1 MYVPD
6 MSNHFTGLSL
16 GPPLGDQRLD
26 LCDLYAF
33 TSPADP
39 DRTVLILNANPN
51 ADALHPDA
59 IYRLA
64 IDNDGDLRNDIA
76 FSYVFSEPQDG
87 RQTVDVYMATG
98 DEARSVEAVGTKI
111 FSEVPVSFVGDEPH
125 IATSGDITFFAGARS
140 DAFFFDFDGIK
151 NLFDTSGGRNF
162 TALHLDDESPWT
174 GVDSNTEANVF
185 STAIELPTAQL
196 GADPDIRI
204 WGRCSVRV
212 NGELEHVDRAGHPS
226 VSSFFN
232 TDDTKLEYNASEPVN
247 DKARWTDMFVHLMGH
262 TGGYTRTKAI
272 EAIENEGTLPDM
284 LHFNPSLP
292 GNYPN
297 GRVFT
302 DDIIDYRL
310 AFLTKG
316 DAPPS
321 GLSPHTDTLAEFPYL
336 GRPHQTSR

>member
-1 MYVPD
+1 

-33 TSPADP
+33 QSPSAP

-59 IYRLA
+59 VYRLGV
-64 IDNDGDLRNDIA
+64 DNDGDLRNDIA
-76 FSYVFSEPQDG
+76 LSYVFSEPHG
-87 RQTVDVYMATG
+87 GKQTVDVYMATG
-98 DEARSVEAVGTKI
+98 EQAREVEAVGTKI
-111 FSEVPVSFVGDEPH
+111 FAEVPVSFVGDEPH

-151 NLFDTSGGRNF
+151 NLFDTSGKRNF
-162 TALHLDDESPWT
+162 TEPHLGDESPWT
-174 GVDSNTEANVF
+174 GVDSNAEANVF
-185 STAIELPTAQL
+185 STVIELPTAQL

-204 WGRCSVRV
+204 WGRCSIRI
-212 NGELEHVDRAGHPS
+212 NGELQHVDRAGHPS

-247 DKARWTDMFVHLMGH
+247 DKTRWTPMFVHLMGH
-262 TGGYTRTKAI
+262 TGGYTEDEALAAI
-272 EAIENEGTLPDM
+272 EEEGTLPDM
-284 LHFNPSLP
+284 LHFDPSKP
-292 GNYPN
+292 ATYPN

-302 DDIIDYRL
+302 DDVINYRL
-310 AFLTKG
+310 AFLTK
-316 DAPPS
+316 DECPPT
-321 GLSPHTDTLAEFPYL
+321 GLSPHADVLTEFPYL
-336 GRPHQTSR
+336 GPPHTTR